1 MGLQPSASV
10 TGLFLVCQRPFDP
23 AVRLEPNEPG
33 ESARYGSAW
42 HFVMAECL
50 RKPKLLKSGAYAKTV
65 DFAALRWEVKPS
77 VAELAGHVKSSLG
90 VFLNWLKREKLEI
103 KGIEASYAY
112 TPSKPVPETRE
123 IVGPNDEGG
132 PRYDIHPGEIGLTL
146 DVLAYGESRAV
157 VIDHKTGTHD
167 GDWFVEG
174 ASFALP
180 EQMPQMK
187 TIGAALMGAHAGAM
201 HVGIFHADRQ
211 GLPAMYVNE
220 LESRD
225 ILKHDKALVQAFARI
240 GDGSM
245 RPGPYCKR
253 CPARG
258 DCPAA
263 AADLLGEST
272 QALVEASLV
281 LGDEPIDPKKALV
294 PLRAAGT
301 IEQRAAA
308 MYKLFKRYDALR
320 EAGREELKRLV
331 KAGAIIEVGDGA
343 LELRVESFETLSKS
357 SIYRA
362 LGKPAGEK
370 LIKSLRKKGVVEQST
385 REKVVPGKE

>member
-10 TGLFLVCQRPFDP
+10 TGLLLACQRPFDP
-23 AVRLEPNEPG
+23 NVKLEPNEPG

-42 HFVMAECL
+42 HFVTAECL

-65 DFAALRWEVKPS
+65 DFAALRWEVKAS
-77 VAELAGHVKSSLG
+77 AGELAGHVKSSLG
-90 VFLNWLKREKLEI
+90 VLQNWLTREKLKVE
-103 KGIEASYAY
+103 GIEASYAY
-112 TPSKPVPETRE
+112 TPSKPETRE

-132 PRYDIHPGEIGLTL
+132 PRYDIRLGEIGLTL
-146 DVLAYGESRAV
+146 DLLAYGESRVV

-180 EQMPQMK
+180 DQLPQMK
-187 TIGAALMGAHAGAM
+187 TIGAALMGAHAGEM

-211 GLPAMYVNE
+211 GLPAMYTSE
-220 LESRD
+220 LSGAI
-225 ILKHDKALVQAFARI
+225 ILKHDKALVQALGRV

-281 LGDEPIDPKKALV
+281 LADEPIDPRRSLA
-294 PLRAAGT
+294 PRGAAGMT

-308 MYKLFKRYDALR
+308 MYKLFKKYDVLR

-331 KAGAIIEVGDGA
+331 KAGAVVETDGGV
-343 LELRVESFETLSKS
+343 LELRVESFETLSKA
-357 SIYRA
+357 SIFRA
-362 LGKPAGEK
+362 FGKPAGEK
-370 LIKSLRKKGVVEQST
+370 LIASLRKKGVVEQST
-385 REKVVPGKE
+385 REKIVPGKD